1 MRRGA
6 TAETVAAALVPDSD
20 SFARGELATI
30 AVARSLAR
38 VPCEL
43 TAAEKAELIEVY
55 GERRPSGSCSA
66 S

>member
-6 TAETVAAALVPDSD
+6 TPEKVAAALLPSRG
-20 SFARGELATI
+20 SFSRGELATI

-43 TAAEKAELIEVY
+43 TDAERVELV
-55 GERRPSGSCSA
+55 
-66 S
+66 